1 MMKKLLIALLLFI
14 GNWITSQMKA
24 DTMFV
29 NGGNW
34 IPLFSKSSY
43 YIDSSNSKNVYQISQ
58 IKDNFRKVDH
68 PSNLILKKQT
78 KTVWVHTYIKNIGK
92 RKDYWLGI
100 YSQLDMLNVYRKTQK
115 GVVLLK
121 KCNFFDIKKQEVP
134 DIRFHYVA
142 IVLDRNE
149 IAEIYMEIRNPH
161 YYQNIY
167 SDFTTPVDNLIWET
181 GFYWEIGFVIG
192 ITFIIAVLSLVMG
205 IILRRRYYFLYSI
218 YLVLIAIIVIR
229 EELFINI
236 IKIPSLFQSIL
247 KTNSLFLLVIAMGL
261 SMKIMTGFLD
271 FRKNNNRQ
279 FTILNIIF
287 DFYVTFGIL
296 VSLWFY
302 IDYSN
307 TTFDNPVYNSIWN
320 ISIGISSLAV
330 LIQITILIWLG
341 LQHKR
346 ISLGILAAL
355 LFGFIN
361 PVTYFFNYSRI
372 LTIYE
377 ISHPNYFYYVLL
389 LEIFIMGIA
398 IAYSYRKIKSQYI
411 STLEDKLKLEEEN
424 SKIKQLEEEKIKQSI
439 LESHEHLLKNLS
451 KDLHDDIGQKLSII
465 NFSVENLKFET
476 SSKEL
481 INEIRI
487 SILEISDSVRDLS
500 HWLNDFSIGKN
511 TIDEIILIEVERVK
525 KTNIIKINF
534 EKINHPSE
542 NYETSTEEN
551 IILYRC
557 FQESIN
563 NILKHSNAS
572 QINIL
577 IDYTDKLSISIE
589 DDGNGFDVNNQF
601 GNGIKNIQERASL
614 IGFSCTIQ
622 SSLEKGTKISIYKND
637 KPSNH

>member
-1 MMKKLLIALLLFI
+1 MMKNLLIAIFLFI
-14 GNWITSQMKA
+14 GIWITSQVKA

-43 YIDSSNSKNVYQISQ
+43 YIDSSNSKNVFQISQ
-58 IKDNFRKVDH
+58 INNNFRKVDH

-78 KTVWVHTYIKNIGK
+78 KTVWVHAYIKNTGN

-100 YSQLDMLNVYRKTQK
+100 YSQLDILNVYRKTEQ
-115 GVVLLK
+115 GIVLLK
-121 KCNFFDIKKQEVP
+121 KYNISNANKQDIP
-134 DIRFHYVA
+134 DIRFHYVPF
-142 IVLDRNE
+142 VLNKSE
-149 IAEIYMEIRNPH
+149 IAEIYMEIRNPR

-167 SDFTTPVDNLIWET
+167 SDFTTPVENLFWEN

-192 ITFIIAVLSLVMG
+192 VTFIIAVLSLVVG
-205 IILRRRYYFLYSI
+205 IILRRRFYFLYSL
-218 YLVLIAIIVIR
+218 YLALIAIIVVR
-229 EELFINI
+229 EEFFINI
-236 IKIPSLFQSIL
+236 IKVPFLYYSIL

-271 FRKNNNRQ
+271 FRKKNGGQ
-279 FTILNIIF
+279 FRVLNTIF

-296 VSLWFY
+296 ASLWFY
-302 IDYSN
+302 IDYAN
-307 TTFDNPVYNSIWN
+307 TTFDNPIYNGIWD
-320 ISIGISSLAV
+320 ISIGLSALAV

-341 LQHKR
+341 LQNKR
-346 ISLGILAAL
+346 PSLGILAAL

-424 SKIKQLEEEKIKQSI
+424 SKIKQMEEEKIKQSI

-465 NFSVENLKFET
+465 NFSVENLRFAV
-476 SSKEL
+476 SSKES
-481 INEIRI
+481 INEIRS

-511 TIDEIILIEVERVK
+511 TIDEIILNEVERIR

-534 EKINHPSE
+534 EKINNSSE
-542 NYETSTEEN
+542 NYGTSTEEN

-563 NILKHSNAS
+563 NILKHSDAS
-572 QINIL
+572 QINII
-577 IDYTDKLSISIE
+577 IDYTNIISISIE
-589 DDGNGFDVNNQF
+589 DNGNGFDVNNQL
-601 GNGIKNIQERASL
+601 GNGIKNIKERATL

-622 SSLEKGTKISIYKND
+622 SNPEKGTKISIYKND